1 MTLLESTARVGSRL
15 IDRAPPR
22 VRGSYRLRRVGR
34 RMLHHAEP
42 LEVPD
47 RPIGAKLELTYH
59 CNLRCGFCYTDSPRR
74 TLARTAEMSDEEWRR
89 IVAETIDLGVIEVV
103 LTGGEPLLR
112 RELTLEAVERLTAAG
127 VMVTLNTNGW
137 FLDAEAADRL
147 AGTGVRV
154 HVSLD
159 GASPELHDASR
170 GVPGAWRRA
179 VDAVDLMLSRGTR
192 VQVVHVVTPRNE
204 ATFSEFL
211 GQMRLLAPTS
221 VRIVPVG
228 LIGAAA
234 REGEW
239 AVDYDGILRSVEAFG
254 RPARPRLLPG
264 AERPDSVV
272 ALDWTPRAFLVRPN
286 GAFLADSQHPFSFGD
301 AATQELAECWS
312 GLREKWHDEQVI
324 GWRSGARSREQ
335 ASARDLVP
343 YRDEERVVSGPSPA
357 GGRSAKRGQELD
369 RAMEV
374 LKAKMPD
381 FPADGRGD
389 IRAATARMRELA
401 LARRYRLAEIRWG
414 GSRSGE
420 RLVRVVASGE
430 VRSLNRTAGTVMD
443 AVGAGAA
450 ADAVAAL
457 AAENHGIPPERI
469 ERDALAAVSGLVEAG
484 IAIPALA
491 ERDDLAS
498 AADDGSLSGLPD

>member
-34 RMLHHAEP
+34 RMLHHVAP

-89 IVAETIDLGVIEVV
+89 IVVETIDLGVIEVV

-112 RELTLEAVERLTAAG
+112 RELTLETVERLTEAG

-137 FLDAEAADRL
+137 FLDADAADRL

-159 GASPELHDASR
+159 GASAELHDASR

-179 VDAVDLMLSRGTR
+179 VEAADLMLSRGTR
-192 VQVVHVVTPRNE
+192 VQIVHVVTPKNE
-204 ATFSEFL
+204 ATFGEFL
-211 GQMRLLAPTS
+211 DQMRLLAPTS

-239 AVDYDGILRSVEAFG
+239 AVDFDRILKSVESFG

-264 AERPDSVV
+264 PELPDSVV
-272 ALDWTPRAFLVRPN
+272 ALDWTPRAFLIRPN

-301 AATQELAECWS
+301 AGRQELAECWS
-312 GLREKWHDEQVI
+312 GLREKWRDRQVS
-324 GWRSGARSREQ
+324 GWRAGARSREQ
-335 ASARDLVP
+335 APQRDLVP
-343 YRDEERVVSGPSPA
+343 YRDEEQVVSGLSPA
-357 GGRSAKRGQELD
+357 VGGAAKGGQDLE

-374 LKAKMPD
+374 LQAKMPD
-381 FPADGRGD
+381 FPADGRGG
-389 IRAATARMRELA
+389 IGAATARIRELA
-401 LARRYRLAEIRWG
+401 LDRRYRLAEVRWG

-420 RLVRVVASGE
+420 RLVRVLASGQ
-430 VRSLNRTAGTVMD
+430 VRGLNRTAGTVMD
-443 AVGAGAA
+443 ALDAGGA
-450 ADAVAAL
+450 ADAVNAL
-457 AAENHGIPPERI
+457 AAENPGVAPERI
-469 ERDALAAVSGLVEAG
+469 ERDALDAISGLIEAG
-484 IAIPALA
+484 IAVPALA
-491 ERDDLAS
+491 ARDDLAA